1 MEQSHPAPDVR
12 DMTPDRYPAVQSLC
26 DARYGAGYI
35 DRTVFDRWM
44 LHPPLFQQALLGGG
58 FAGFA
63 VMVPSSVE
71 EIMEKMDM
79 PREDVLAAAGD
90 AQPLIYKSGAV
101 FPQYEGHGVMN
112 ALAAVGIEKARA
124 LGYGAL
130 FTSAW
135 VHSGNV
141 PIENTML
148 RFGFERLYERH
159 MLWYRNENYHCI
171 ACGGRCVCDAVI
183 YRKKL

>member
-1 MEQSHPAPDVR
+1 
-12 DMTPDRYPAVQSLC
+12 MTPDRYPAVQSLC
-26 DARYGAGYI
+26 DARYGEGYI
-35 DRTVFDRWM
+35 TQADFDRWM
-44 LHPPLFQQALLGGG
+44 LHPPLFQQALIDGE

-63 VMVPSSVE
+63 VMVPSSAE

-79 PREDVLAAAGD
+79 PREDVLAFAGD

-101 FPQYEGHGVMN
+101 FPQCERRGVMN
-112 ALAAVGIEKARA
+112 ALATVGIEKARA

-135 VHSGNV
+135 VHDGSV

-148 RFGFERLYERH
+148 RFGFRRLYERH
-159 MLWYRNENYHCI
+159 MLWYHDEKYHCI

-183 YRKKL
+183 YCKKL